1 MERPDTAR
9 IREKERQGLERAM
22 VLGSLVPLSLTTEHD
37 MILAI
42 G

>member
-22 VLGSLVPLSLTTEHD
+22 VLGSLVLLFLSTGNGML
-37 MILAI
+37 LAI
-42 G
+42 S

>member
-9 IREKERQGLERAM
+9 IREKERQGRERAM
-22 VLGSLVPLSLTTEHD
+22 VLGSLLSLTTGHD

-42 G
+42 S